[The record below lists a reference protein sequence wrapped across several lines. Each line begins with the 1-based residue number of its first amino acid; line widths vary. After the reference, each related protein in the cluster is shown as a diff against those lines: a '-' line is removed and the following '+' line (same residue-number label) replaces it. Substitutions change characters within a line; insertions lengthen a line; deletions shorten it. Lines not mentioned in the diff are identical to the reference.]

1 MGGRTKE
8 EAKEEDKELTKK
20 GRNVCR
26 KKELKE
32 KNMEE
37 ITKKKKKDE
46 EEKKEQDEAEKKE
59 KDEAEAAAL
68 KAKQDNRNAAAME
81 NIAKLKAVKKPGD
94 SSAAPKEDSTK
105 IEDSGNKEESA
116 TVKDRKYGRT
126 KEEAKE

>member
-32 KNMEE
+32 KKHGGNN
-37 ITKKKKKDE
+37 KKKKKDE

>member
-1 MGGRTKE
+1 MG
-8 EAKEEDKELTKK
+8 
-20 GRNVCR
+20 NVCR

-37 ITKKKKKDE
+37 ITKKKKK
-46 EEKKEQDEAEKKE
+46 DEAEKKE

-116 TVKDRKYGRT
+116 TVGDSGNTSANIPKQK
-126 KEEAKE
+126 KK